1 MNINI
6 EITETRTQPVFRV
19 VEERTEA
26 KTNNRAR
33 KSNRASNGLKNAE
46 NRNMMSDNDVNR
58 IADAVTQ
65 RIARMIIAGAFTA
78 TE

>member
-33 KSNRASNGLKNAE
+33 KHNRASNGLKNAE
-46 NRNMMSDNDVNR
+46 NRNALSDDDVNR

-65 RIARMIIAGAFTA
+65 RIARMIIAGAFAA